1 MTDSAGEVVFLVL
14 LQVDCTGVDV
24 PPGDSDGGERT
35 ESHPQ
40 VREGGR
46 RLVVP
51 ARGQPTPPDTMVCPP
66 SLQGGQVRSQVWRT
80 LWNGLYLE
88 GDVTGV
94 GSNEDDMSGI
104 SGSSL
109 SLVTNIAVPVDLV
122 LQIQYAEVLVY
133 WRFPET
139 QHPGS
144 ASSTGQS
151 DLATFSDEMSELDSA
166 GLYDSRVTIIPHTLS
181 HTEQQ
186 QEEQEVERGR
196 RSGAGHYQA
205 GPS

>member
-1 MTDSAGEVVFLVL
+1 M
-14 LQVDCTGVDV
+14 
-24 PPGDSDGGERT
+24 
-35 ESHPQ
+35 
-40 VREGGR
+40 
-46 RLVVP
+46 
-51 ARGQPTPPDTMVCPP
+51 
-66 SLQGGQVRSQVWRT
+66 
-80 LWNGLYLE
+80 
-88 GDVTGV
+88 

-104 SGSSL
+104 LGPSL
-109 SLVTNIAVPVDLV
+109 SLVTNIAVPVELV

-139 QHPGS
+139 QQPGS

-166 GLYDSRVTIIPHTLS
+166 GLYNCHVTIIPHTLP